1 MANISKV
8 DLLNSENADV
18 LVDIVV
24 DPKTTEHLRVKTLNK
39 LLEGRENQN
48 FFQTMFEEN
57 MSFGACPNCKHENHW
72 LIPEND
78 LNVMGWVTYEKDPRV
93 FKNTD
98 AKSCTDYSEA
108 CAKKKT
114 SF

>member
-1 MANISKV
+1 VANISKT

-48 FFQTMFEEN
+48 FFQTMFEEK
-57 MSFGACPNCKHENHW
+57 MSYGACPHCQHENHW

-78 LNVMGWVTYEKDPRV
+78 LNVMGWVTHEIDPRV
-93 FKNTD
+93 PKNTK
-98 AKSCTDYSEA
+98 ANTCTDYREA
-108 CAKKKT
+108 CAKKKI